1 MEIYICAIN
10 YQPFILNE
18 RNIYRPQRSSGKVIF
33 SQACV
38 IPFTGGGGLVPG
50 DGVSN
55 FSEGGSPTIFQG
67 EGLQNFFFFFF
78 SSFFFPKTILLGCTN
93 PPSRDGQCA
102 GGTHLTG
109 MHSCTIIN
117 STIDQIPLQTKM
129 SQHPPRLPVNN
140 DSSTSVDVLT
150 SVKLVPSRAE

>member
-18 RNIYRPQRSSGKVIF
+18 SNITV
-33 SQACV
+33 
-38 IPFTGGGGLVPG
+38 
-50 DGVSN
+50 
-55 FSEGGSPTIFQG
+55 
-67 EGLQNFFFFFF
+67 
-78 SSFFFPKTILLGCTN
+78 
-93 PPSRDGQCA
+93 
-102 GGTHLTG
+102 
-109 MHSCTIIN
+109 IN

-140 DSSTSVDVLT
+140 DSATSVEVLT